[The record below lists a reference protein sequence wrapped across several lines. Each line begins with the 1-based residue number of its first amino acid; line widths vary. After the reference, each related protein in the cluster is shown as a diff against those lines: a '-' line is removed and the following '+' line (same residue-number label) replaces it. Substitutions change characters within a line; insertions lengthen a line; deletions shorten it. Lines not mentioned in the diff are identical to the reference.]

1 MVCPTFS
8 FKKYE
13 RKDGWRENEVSYYI
27 EKVKK
32 HNNIDETRTTEN
44 GNFINEG
51 LRKSM
56 RKKKEKKIGLSE

>member
-1 MVCPTFS
+1 M
-8 FKKYE
+8 
-13 RKDGWRENEVSYYI
+13 

-32 HNNIDETRTTEN
+32 HNNIDETRTIEN

-56 RKKKEKKIGLSE
+56 KKKEKRKSG